1 MTHSTMSSLNSFRYT
16 AQLILPAALDILTCW
31 RYSWCSVLLLPLAK
45 TLHQEL
51 LICDVLHADETPL
64 TVLNPKT

>member
-1 MTHSTMSSLNSFRYT
+1 M
-16 AQLILPAALDILTCW
+16 
-31 RYSWCSVLLLPLAK
+31 AK

-51 LICDVLHADETPL
+51 LIRNVLHADETPL

>member
-1 MTHSTMSSLNSFRYT
+1 M
-16 AQLILPAALDILTCW
+16 ILPAALDILTCW